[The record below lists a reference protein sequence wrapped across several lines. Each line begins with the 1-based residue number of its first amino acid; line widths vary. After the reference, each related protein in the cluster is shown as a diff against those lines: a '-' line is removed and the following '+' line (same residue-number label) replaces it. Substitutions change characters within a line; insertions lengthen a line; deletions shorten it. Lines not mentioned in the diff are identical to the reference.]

1 MLTGIVDTTHHTI
14 SKSGRGFSLN
24 GRDKAAILVDCSA
37 PITNVQGLS
46 LLDAVKK
53 IVTPLGIK
61 EVQLKAEKNPTL
73 SKVDIDVG
81 ESAWEAIMRCAN
93 SAGLHC
99 WFDPKGVLIVGGADY
114 AQPPVAT
121 LYCVK
126 ESGIAVKITLL
137 MQHFLMMCRKA
148 IRRSLFLLKNT
159 AKILIMPSTI
169 LNGCIKMRKW
179 SFINRKLSCWAMW
192 RTSKP

>member
-1 MLTGIVDTTHHTI
+1 MENEIVVEIDGSQHKNWKSYDIDSDFLIPADSFNFELGKSSNIEVLPNYSGKTAIVKINGKTVLTGIVDTTHHTI

-99 WFDPKGVLIVGGADY
+99 WFDPKGVL
-114 AQPPVAT
+114 
-121 LYCVK
+121 
-126 ESGIAVKITLL
+126 
-137 MQHFLMMCRKA
+137 
-148 IRRSLFLLKNT
+148 
-159 AKILIMPSTI
+159 
-169 LNGCIKMRKW
+169 
-179 SFINRKLSCWAMW
+179 
-192 RTSKP
+192 